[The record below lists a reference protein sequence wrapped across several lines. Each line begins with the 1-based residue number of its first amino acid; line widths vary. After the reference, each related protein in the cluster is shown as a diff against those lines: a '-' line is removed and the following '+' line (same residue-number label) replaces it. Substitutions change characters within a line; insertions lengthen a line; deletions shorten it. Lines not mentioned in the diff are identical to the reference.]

1 MMKNVQ
7 MGSRLVE
14 SDDESEDEVGAV
26 EQVAD
31 FLPKLTN
38 EELSRARIN
47 PVTLLFNSKDLEM
60 HFIAFYHGVTGP
72 GHMLFFLLLI
82 LKNGEFV
89 KTPSRMYIICDIA
102 LLRKAS
108 QTKLLALRY
117 PCPFRGS
124 DSIRATTRSSNVA

>member
-1 MMKNVQ
+1 MFYQPCGSSSNVE

-14 SDDESEDEVGAV
+14 SDDETEDGVVAV

-38 EELSRARIN
+38 DELSRARIN

-82 LKNGEFV
+82 LKNGEFLI
-89 KTPSRMYIICDIA
+89 KN
-102 LLRKAS
+102 L
-108 QTKLLALRY
+108 Q
-117 PCPFRGS
+117 
-124 DSIRATTRSSNVA
+124 